1 MSKVQRFGVSLE
13 EELLEELDAL
23 VEKHGFPNRSQ
34 AIRYLIRNN
43 RVEEAWAENREVAGA
58 LILVFDHHR
67 NSLVNES
74 LKVQHDFHDII
85 LATQHVHVDHD
96 NCLEIIALRGQA
108 SQLQHLANRLISLK
122 GMLHGRLVMS
132 GV

>member
-13 EELLEELDAL
+13 EELLEELDTL
-23 VEKHGFPNRSQ
+23 VDKHGFPNRSQ

-85 LATQHVHVDHD
+85 LATQHVHVDHHQ
-96 NCLEIIALRGQA
+96 CMEIIALRGPA
-108 SQLQHLANRLISLK
+108 SQLTHLSNRLIALK
-122 GMLHGRLVMS
+122 GMIHGRLVMS

>member
-96 NCLEIIALRGQA
+96 QCMEIIALRGQA
-108 SQLQHLANRLISLK
+108 SQLTHLSNRLIALK
-122 GMLHGRLVMS
+122 GMIHGRLVMS

>member
-13 EELLEELDAL
+13 EELLEELDSL

-122 GMLHGRLVMS
+122 GMLHGKLVMS
-132 GV
+132 GI